1 MEPTVL
7 ANATGFHV
15 GRRGMY
21 GPSCSYVRE
30 LAKLLPAEQ
39 MLETGIVD
47 YSAGAMPMTGAGSH
61 LDV

>member
-1 MEPTVL
+1 METTVL

-39 MLETGIVD
+39 MLETSIVD
-47 YSAGAMPMTGAGSH
+47 YSLRAMPMTGA
-61 LDV
+61 